1 MLTNIISLRLSRIF
15 TAFVFVCFFQVAT
28 ALPLKLTIKDC
39 KNPPPRIIR
48 TCCAFGTD
56 LHVLAIQKIKINDVT
71 SVEKIGSHTYLGSAN
86 EGNGILYT
94 KRGGFID
101 LGHLRDQADWTAYLN
116 SIILLNKS
124 KGQMKLN
131 LGIEGGKKS
140 IDIKW
145 ETDIDSIDIIRLA
158 GKIAYDLSVWHE
170 ISTWFGA
177 SYVPFVPERYSSFSV
192 EDIYSN
198 LLGVT
203 LGIEALKS
211 NLPFEEA
218 MTILLNARIAEL
230 EAVNTEKETLEALE
244 ATKNIWWTNEKSL
257 PSKNILLKHQC
268 EAYPGA
274 SPWLIP
280 SNNDSARPYYLNLE
294 TLASNGQKLNDFY
307 EFQIKLNLKLAE
319 KKTMKAYNKKILT
332 QNDFVPLLK
341 SIELEMQKEFDG
353 AAQLNR

>member
-1 MLTNIISLRLSRIF
+1 MNNVFKGHRFARCFSLGVLALIVQIS
-15 TAFVFVCFFQVAT
+15 TAN
-28 ALPLKLTIKDC
+28 PIKLTLKES
-39 KNPPPRIIR
+39 NTPPPRIIR
-48 TCCAFGTD
+48 TCCAFGND
-56 LHVLAIQKIKINDVT
+56 LHILAIQKIKINDIT
-71 SVEKIGSHTYLGSAN
+71 SIEKIGPHTYLGNSQ
-86 EGNGILYT
+86 EGNGIFYT

-101 LGHLRDQADWTAYLN
+101 LGHLRDQADWTAFLN
-116 SIILLNKS
+116 SAILNNKS
-124 KGQMKLN
+124 KGRIKLN
-131 LGIEGGKKS
+131 LGIEGGKKT
-140 IDIKW
+140 IDVTWK
-145 ETDIDSIDIIRLA
+145 TDIDTLDIIRLA

-177 SYVPFVPERYSSFSV
+177 SYIPFLPERYSSFSV

-218 MTILLNARIAEL
+218 MTLLLKERLTEL
-230 EAVNTEKETLEALE
+230 EAVKTKQETFDALA

-257 PSKNILLKHQC
+257 PSRNILLKHQC

-280 SNNDSARPYYLNLE
+280 SSKDSINPCHLYLQM
-294 TLASNGQKLNDFY
+294 TASDGQNLNDLY

-319 KKTMKAYNKKILT
+319 KRTVKEYNKKVLT
-332 QNDFVPLLK
+332 QNDFIPLLK
-341 SIELEMQKEFDG
+341 AIEMEMQKKDD
-353 AAQLNR
+353 